1 MSSQAAAKPR
11 SILSSM
17 SAPLSIEVRH
27 VDKSF
32 ATNSGTW
39 VPFRERI
46 RQIRRK
52 GARLTVLE
60 DITFDVHRG
69 EVFGVVGPN
78 GAGKSTLLKLI
89 AGIYPID
96 SGRIRVA
103 GRVAP
108 LIELGVG
115 FRPELPARENILL
128 NAVMMGLTPAE
139 ARRRTDEIIE
149 FAELE
154 EFTDLKLKNY
164 SSGMRGRLGF
174 SVMSHVDADV
184 LLIDEILAVGDKGFR
199 DKCGDVIGSMR
210 ERGRTVVLVSH
221 EMGSINRYC
230 DRALL
235 LYEHKV
241 QQLGEPEDVANSYLT
256 VNTKKRWSAAARGA
270 ADAAEVTALKFA
282 SSDGE
287 TEPSLPGRTP
297 IELEAVIELRRP
309 LRSPM
314 VRFSILDAGGRPLFV
329 APPRPL
335 EPGLDRVSGTFHVS
349 AKFENRLA
357 SGRYAVMCRV
367 AEPEDEEG
375 EGLRS
380 AGRWLTF
387 AIDGPDEVG
396 SVVSIDSEIEVEPT
410 SAQVDQAELEVG

>member
-1 MSSQAAAKPR
+1 MNTGT
-11 SILSSM
+11 ILSPM
-17 SAPLSIEVRH
+17 AATATIKVEH
-27 VDKSF
+27 VYKSF
-32 ATNSGTW
+32 ATKGGTW
-39 VPFRERI
+39 VPFRERL
-46 RQIRRK
+46 RQVRRR
-52 GARLTVLE
+52 GSRLTVLE
-60 DITFDVHRG
+60 DITFDVRRG
-69 EVFGVVGPN
+69 EVFGIVGPN

-96 SGRIRVA
+96 SGRIRAA

-115 FRPELPARENILL
+115 FRPELPARENVML
-128 NAVMMGLTPAE
+128 NAVMMGLSRAE
-139 ARRRTDEIIE
+139 ARRRTDGIIE

-154 EFTDLKLKNY
+154 DFTDLRLKNY

-184 LLIDEILAVGDKGFR
+184 MLIDEILSVGDKAFR
-199 DKCGDVIGSMR
+199 DKCGDVIASMR

-221 EMGSINRYC
+221 EMGSINRHC

-235 LYEHKV
+235 LYDHRV

-256 VNTKKRWSAAARGA
+256 VNTRKRWETEARGDPA
-270 ADAAEVTALKFA
+270 ADAAEVTAFRFA
-282 SSDGE
+282 GTDGG

-297 IELEAVIELRRP
+297 IEVEADVELRRP

-314 VRFSILDAGGRPLFV
+314 IRFSILDAGGRPLFL

-335 EPGLDRVSGTFHVS
+335 EPGLDRVSGRFRVS
-349 AKFENRLA
+349 AKIENRLA

-367 AEPEDEEG
+367 VEAEDADG
-375 EGLRS
+375 EGFRS
-380 AGRWLTF
+380 VGRWLTF
-387 AIDGPDEVG
+387 AIESPDEAG
-396 SVVSIDSEIEVEPT
+396 SVVSLESEIDVDPAGAEV
-410 SAQVDQAELEVG
+410 DKAELGVR